1 MGQGWQRDLGDFG
14 ALLSLRTIAARQ
26 SSGEGRSLPTS
37 RDQPSHSPEGPL
49 RRPQCAR

>member
-37 RDQPSHSPEGPL
+37 RDSSPHTAQRAL
-49 RRPQCAR
+49 